1 MTNNTKNGFLKQG
14 FLFFETV
21 NSNFNLI
28 LNIASELIE
37 KHPQI
42 LDWIKRDQDK
52 YCKEK
57 KRLRVFDKQFEESKT
72 VPLFSE
78 SELKKMLEAI
88 NDDEITLDAG
98 RPRMQ
103 PVIVFLFLLFRGYHT
118 SFCKKHS
125 ADLLMESIS
134 IRSWLA
140 KYGVGEFPGIT
151 TILENVNMVS
161 NETREKLLTLQCG
174 MVFEEG
180 LDNFKESFVDSTT
193 VAGNTAYPTDISILY
208 KLVSRSYSNMKKICE
223 LLNLPMSESYFKE
236 WFSEMKSCVFSL
248 AMGKLKKPKKKK
260 VCRKLMKLTMK
271 IENRLSQ
278 KYNHFQSEV
287 EYILSGLRPTL
298 RTRLSKIW
306 EEIKLD
312 LDDSIKVLEYTQG
325 GIIDGKKYKS
335 RDKILSISDGDVAFI
350 IKGSLRSAVVGYK
363 PQLAR
368 SKNGIITALEL
379 PAGNAPDFQ
388 ELIPVMKQII
398 RRTKIIPE
406 MLSVDDGYSSFHNRK
421 WLEKIG
427 VKTKSFNGIN
437 GRRLTSDE
445 DWESEV
451 YKAARAD
458 RSLIEGLI
466 STLKLVQEFGKS
478 KRRGLENNRA
488 EMLEKIIA
496 HNFSRIGMLRHKR
509 HEKERREALFE
520 SRDAA

>member
-1 MTNNTKNGFLKQG
+1 MTNNTKIDFLKQG

-28 LNIASELIE
+28 LNIASELIT
-37 KHPQI
+37 KHPEI
-42 LDWIKRDQDK
+42 LDWIKQDQDK

-57 KRLRVFDKQFEESKT
+57 KRLRELDKQFKSSETIS
-72 VPLFSE
+72 LFSE
-78 SELKKMLEAI
+78 SELKKMFEAI
-88 NDDEITLDAG
+88 SENEITLNVG

-103 PVIVFLFLLFRGYHT
+103 PIIVLLFLIFRGYHT

-140 KYGVGEFPGIT
+140 KYGVSKFPGIT
-151 TILENVNMVS
+151 TILENVNVVS
-161 NETREKLLTLQCG
+161 NETREKLLTLQCD
-174 MVFEEG
+174 MVFEES

-193 VAGNTAYPTDISILY
+193 VAGNTAYPTDISVLY
-208 KLVSRSYSNMKKICE
+208 KLLSRSYSNMNKICV

-236 WFSEMKSCVFSL
+236 WFSEVKSCVFSL

-260 VCRKLMKLTMK
+260 VCRKLIKSTLK
-271 IENRLSQ
+271 IENRLSK
-278 KYNHFQSEV
+278 KYNQLQAEM

-298 RTRLSKIW
+298 RIRFSKIW
-306 EEIKLD
+306 KNIKLD
-312 LDDSIKVLEYTQG
+312 LDDSIKVLKYTQG
-325 GIIDGKKYKS
+325 GIIEGKKYKS
-335 RDKILSISDGDVAFI
+335 KDKILSVSDEDVAFI
-350 IKGSLRSAVVGYK
+350 IKGSLRSAVIGYK

-379 PAGNAPDFQ
+379 PAGNAPDSQ
-388 ELIPVMKQII
+388 ELIPVLKQII

-406 MLSVDDGYSSFHNRK
+406 VLSVDDGYSSLHNLK

-437 GRRLTSDE
+437 GHRLTSNE

-451 YKAARAD
+451 YKVARAD

-466 STLKLVQEFGKS
+466 STLKLVQGFGTS
-478 KRRGLENNRA
+478 RRLGLENNRA
-488 EMLEKIIA
+488 EMLEKIISY
-496 HNFSRIGMLRHKR
+496 NFSRIGMLRHKKC
-509 HEKERREALFE
+509 EKERREALFK

>member
-1 MTNNTKNGFLKQG
+1 MTNNTKTDFLKQG

-37 KHPQI
+37 KHPQV

-57 KRLRVFDKQFEESKT
+57 KRLRVLDKQFEESKT
-72 VPLFSE
+72 FSLFSA
-78 SELKKMLEAI
+78 SELKKISEAI
-88 NDDEITLDAG
+88 NDDEITLSAG

-103 PVIVFLFLLFRGYHT
+103 PVIVFLFLLFRGYYI

-125 ADLLMESIS
+125 ADFLMESIS
-134 IRSWLA
+134 IRSWLT
-140 KYGVGEFPGIT
+140 KYGVSEFPGIT

-161 NETREKLLTLQCG
+161 NETREKLLTLQCD

-260 VCRKLMKLTMK
+260 VCRKLIKLTLK
-271 IENRLSQ
+271 IENRLSK
-278 KYNHFQSEV
+278 KYNQFQPEV

-298 RTRLSKIW
+298 RTRFSKIW
-306 EEIKLD
+306 KEIKLD

-335 RDKILSISDGDVAFI
+335 KDKILSISDEDVAYI
-350 IKGSLRSAVVGYK
+350 IKGSLRSAAIGYK
-363 PQLAR
+363 PQLAK
-368 SKNGIITALEL
+368 SANGIITALEL
-379 PAGNAPDFQ
+379 PEGNSPDSQ
-388 ELIPVMKQII
+388 ELIPLLKQVI
-398 RRTKIIPE
+398 RRTKIIPKVV
-406 MLSVDDGYSSFHNRK
+406 STDDGYTSLHNKK
-421 WLEKIG
+421 WLEKIR
-427 VKTKSFNGIN
+427 VEIKSFNGIN
-437 GRRLTSDE
+437 GYRLTSDE
-445 DWESEV
+445 DWESEA
-451 YKAARAD
+451 YKAARAA

-466 STLKLVQEFGKS
+466 STLKLVHDFGKL
-478 KRRGLENNRA
+478 KRRGLENGRS

-496 HNFSRIGMLRHKR
+496 QNFSRLGILRHRKR
-509 HEKERREALFE
+509 EKERGEALHE
-520 SRDAA
+520 NRNAA